1 MKRSLDDSAL
11 MTAVSVL
18 GVAGLA
24 GFVLISRFVGAGF
37 AIPVGVLGAIAAAVI
52 LRGPVGHA
60 LAARLHGGSE
70 AAVPSEEVLGEL
82 DELRGRVMELEERLD
97 FTERLLTQTRDAS
110 ALPKAEG

>member
-1 MKRSLDDSAL
+1 MKRRVDDAAL
-11 MTAVSVL
+11 NTILTL
-18 GVAGLA
+18 GVVAVI
-24 GFVLISRFVGAGF
+24 GFTLIAVKIGEGF

-52 LRGPVGHA
+52 LRGPVGEA

-70 AAVPSEEVLGEL
+70 TAVPSEEVLGEL
-82 DELRGRVMELEERLD
+82 DELRGRVLELEERLD

>member
-1 MKRSLDDSAL
+1 MTRRMDDSAL
-11 MTAVSVL
+11 QAILALAV
-18 GVAGLA
+18 VAVI
-24 GFVLISRFVGAGF
+24 GFTLIAIKIGEGF
-37 AIPVGVLGAIAAAVI
+37 AIPVGIVGAISAAVI
-52 LRGPVGHA
+52 LRGPVGQA